1 MGKNKLRYAGNRRN
15 ERKKTRRS
23 RNQPRIASIFGGH
36 VPFWSGYSLLAPRPY
51 HRLQVLRA
59 KQNGASTRRE
69 APSRYVKPGVR
80 SVTLA
85 ILCVSRSRPRNPV
98 YTKPSSFSRKR
109 FAKVVERVCTEI
121 GARAEGIAVFQEKRR
136 NNQIHF
142 HSMVHLDRKPQRVH
156 QVRNVFRS
164 SP

>member
-1 MGKNKLRYAGNRRN
+1 MRYAGKRRN
-15 ERKKTRRS
+15 ERKQTRGS

-51 HRLQVLRA
+51 HRLQVLGA
-59 KQNGASTRRE
+59 KQNGASTLRE
-69 APSRYVKPGVR
+69 APRRYVKPGVR

-85 ILCVSRSRPRNPV
+85 ILWVSRPRPRNPV
-98 YTKPSSFSRKR
+98 YARPSSFSRKR
-109 FAKVVERVCTEI
+109 FAKVVERVCAEI
-121 GARAEGIAVFQEKRR
+121 AARAEGIAAFQEKRK

-142 HSMVHLDRKPQRVH
+142 HAMVNLDRKSQRVH

>member
-1 MGKNKLRYAGNRRN
+1 MGNNKLSYAGKGRN
-15 ERKKTRRS
+15 ERQQARGS

-51 HRLQVLRA
+51 RRLQVLGA
-59 KQNGASTRRE
+59 KQNGASTLWE
-69 APSRYVKPGVR
+69 APRRYVKPGVR

-85 ILCVSRSRPRNPV
+85 ILCVSRSHPRNPV

-109 FAKVVERVCTEI
+109 FAKVIERVCTEI
-121 GARAEGIAVFQEKRR
+121 GARAEGIAVFQEKHK

-142 HSMVHLDRKPQRVH
+142 HAMVNLDRKSQRAH